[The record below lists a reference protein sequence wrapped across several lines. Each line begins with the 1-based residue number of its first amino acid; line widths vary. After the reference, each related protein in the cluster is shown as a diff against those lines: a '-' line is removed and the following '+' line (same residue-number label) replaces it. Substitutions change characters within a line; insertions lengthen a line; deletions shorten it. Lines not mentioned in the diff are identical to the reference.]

1 MTDSIVA
8 TATPEE
14 EALLTQETV
23 MAPPPPQGERIRPGD
38 PIYFEVVEWLDD
50 ESTLLDSGHTMEWV
64 QNHVAQDVLYRLP
77 VRQNRL
83 RDDAND
89 QFSEGMFHYDEN
101 YTTLF
106 MKVMRLATTAS
117 PWAENPVSRTRRFVT
132 NIKVYKTESPDE
144 LAVMSSLL
152 ITRSRYT
159 EPTPLVLTA
168 ERRDV
173 LRRGDEGFKLAKRT
187 ILVDQATLGYPNL
200 AVFF

>member
-1 MTDSIVA
+1 
-8 TATPEE
+8 
-14 EALLTQETV
+14 
-23 MAPPPPQGERIRPGD
+23 
-38 PIYFEVVEWLDD
+38 
-50 ESTLLDSGHTMEWV
+50 MEWV
-64 QNHVAQDVLYRLP
+64 QNRVAQDVLYRLP

-83 RDDAND
+83 RDDANS

-173 LRRGDEGFKLAKRT
+173 LRRSDEGFKLSKRT